1 MADKF
6 KKIDKTFTLSD
17 SSVNVYGYRL
27 LTSGYLADK
36 FQRNPIGYY
45 MHKREDGVLLKWEN
59 LRTEGDRILAEP
71 VVNLSHPRGE
81 QTVNEIESGF
91 LNAAS
96 MGRII
101 PLELSDDPSM
111 QLEGQVLPTVTKWYN
126 KECSLVDIPGN
137 DSALACLYD
146 EQGEELHL
154 TDLSDNKLLIKQAN
168 KHMLE
173 LKLQVTADLIKKLNL
188 TDTADAAA
196 VLKGIH
202 DLADK
207 AAKYDT
213 GLADKAK
220 LEADLETMRQASVAK
235 EVKDLLD
242 AGLKAGKLT
251 NELVTELAES
261 HKENPTGLKSLI
273 DKLPHY
279 KSVTEQLSTSGATN
293 KEGKA
298 LADLSWEE
306 LDKGGYLPALKS
318 QHPEVYIQKFEG
330 RYGRKPNN

>member
-6 KKIDKTFTLSD
+6 KKIDKTFVLSD

-36 FQRNPIGYY
+36 YQRNPIGYF
-45 MHKREDGVLLKWEN
+45 MHKREDGVLLKWDN
-59 LRTEGDRILAEP
+59 IRTEGDRILAEP

-101 PLELSDDPSM
+101 PVELSDDPSM
-111 QLEGQVLPTVTKWYN
+111 QLEGQTLPTVTKWYN

-146 EQGEELHL
+146 EQDQELAL
-154 TDLSDNKLLIKQAN
+154 KDLSDNKLLIKQAN

-207 AAKYDT
+207 AAKYET
-213 GLADKAK
+213 VLADKTK
-220 LEADLETMRQASVAK
+220 LETDLETMRQASVAK

-273 DKLPHY
+273 DKMPTY
-279 KSVTEQLSTSGATN
+279 KPVTGQLSTGGATN
-293 KEGKA
+293 KEGKS

-318 QHPEVYIQKFEG
+318 QQPEVYVQKFEAK
-330 RYGRKPNN
+330 YGRKPNN